1 MQTIAIAMI
10 GFEQCPL
17 PVQKY
22 VRAGVLRVAY
32 MIRRGELGEKAQT
45 VAIMDRKTLKHVNGQ
60 LGENEKAKKETG
72 EIPIHG
78 SDLIALYAK
87 QKALQTSIKAKCD
100 KAGCGPKVMGEFN
113 DAIGIR
119 QAEETELLTEIV
131 GSPIEGASPDPAM
144 LAKVVEHRAKKRKD
158 RADKQKVNK

>member
-1 MQTIAIAMI
+1 MQQVAIALT

-17 PVQKY
+17 PVQNY
-22 VRAGVLRVAY
+22 VRSGVLRVAY
-32 MIRRGELGEKAQT
+32 MIQRGELGNKALA
-45 VAIMDRKTLKHVNGQ
+45 VGIMDRKTLKHVNAK
-60 LGENEKAKKETG
+60 LTDNEKAKKTTG

-78 SDLIALYAK
+78 SDLIALYAQ

-158 RADKQKVNK
+158 RADKQKANK